1 MPSVALVDPREATP
15 AHAGLGSNCWGKRRT
30 GVGFQPMNDHET
42 VSVVPTKV
50 LEDLIEAIRDLRS
63 TVDPVEPMRPLS
75 IAEAAKTLRCRR
87 SEVEKLIANGAMPY
101 IKRNGRRYILPSDI
115 AQWLRN
121 ESERQLPPKGR
132 RRPRHRLKPEDVDP
146 ALREFFE

>member
-1 MPSVALVDPREATP
+1 MCVRGRIQNCDF
-15 AHAGLGSNCWGKRRT
+15 GLMSE
-30 GVGFQPMNDHET
+30 HET

-63 TVDPVEPMRPLS
+63 AVDPVEPMRPLS

-87 SEVEKLIANGAMPY
+87 SEVESLLQKGAMPY

-132 RRPRHRLKPEDVDP
+132 RRPRHRLRAEDVDP

>member
-1 MPSVALVDPREATP
+1 
-15 AHAGLGSNCWGKRRT
+15 
-30 GVGFQPMNDHET
+30 MNDHDT
-42 VSVVPTKV
+42 VSVVPTK
-50 LEDLIEAIRDLRS
+50 LIEELIEAIQDLRS
-63 TVDPVEPMRPLS
+63 VRNPAEAMRPLS

-101 IKRNGRRYILPSDI
+101 IKRNSRRYILPSEI

-121 ESERQLPPKGR
+121 ESERQLLPKGR

>member
-1 MPSVALVDPREATP
+1 
-15 AHAGLGSNCWGKRRT
+15 
-30 GVGFQPMNDHET
+30 MNERAEEY
-42 VSVVPTKV
+42 VLPTK
-50 LEDLIEAIRDLRS
+50 LIEELIEAIQDLRS
-63 TVDPVEPMRPLS
+63 ARNPAEAMRPLS
-75 IAEAAKTLRCRR
+75 IDEAAKTLRCRR

-115 AQWLRN
+115 AQWLKN